1 MKIIRICVLKRPEP
15 NTPSKYL
22 YYVAWPLKFEIQRNE
37 TNMLRVTSGI
47 LAIIKQNKKLHSFV
61 IAMTKQRMNT
71 HILYNKRRRRTVHSN
86 CAHKNPIEAGL

>member
-47 LAIIKQNKKLHSFV
+47 LAIIKQNKKTPFFCNSDDK
-61 IAMTKQRMNT
+61 TTNEYT
-71 HILYNKRRRRTVHSN
+71 HFI
-86 CAHKNPIEAGL
+86 